1 MLYYLKNRYRN
12 RKNKVKIQKR
22 LSNNLLFLPQDKL
35 RFNNNNNNKKIIKL
49 ASNNA

>member
-35 RFNNNNNNKKIIKL
+35 RFNNNKKIIKL

>member
-12 RKNKVKIQKR
+12 RKNKVKFIQKR

-35 RFNNNNNNKKIIKL
+35 RFNKNKKIIKL